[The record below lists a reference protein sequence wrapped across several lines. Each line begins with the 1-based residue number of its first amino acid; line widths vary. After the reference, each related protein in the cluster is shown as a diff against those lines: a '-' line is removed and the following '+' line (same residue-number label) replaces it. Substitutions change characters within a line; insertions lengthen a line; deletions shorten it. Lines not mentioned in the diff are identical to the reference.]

1 MLLLFVVVQSC
12 SYVWLVVTPGAVACQ
27 ASVSFTGLLKFLSIE
42 SVMLSNHLT
51 HCCPL
56 LLRSICLN
64 ISVFSNESAFHMR
77 WPKYWNCSISS
88 SDEYSGLI
96 SFRIDDLI
104 PLQSKGL
111 KSFLHRHSSK
121 ASILCIRWPKYWG
134 FSFSISP
141 SNEYSEQI
149 SFRID
154 LFDLLAVQGT
164 LKSLLQHHNL
174 KASIL
179 WCSASFGNR

>member
-1 MLLLFVVVQSC
+1 MLLLFVVQSC
-12 SYVWLVVTPGAVACQ
+12 SYVWLVVTPRAVACQ
-27 ASVSFTGLLKFLSIE
+27 ASVSFTGLLKFMSIE

-56 LLRSICLN
+56 LLLPSICLN

-88 SDEYSGLI
+88 SDKYSGLI

-111 KSFLHRHSSK
+111 SRV
-121 ASILCIRWPKYWG
+121 
-134 FSFSISP
+134 FSIATVQKHQFFGVQP
-141 SNEYSEQI
+141 FLWSNSHI
-149 SFRID
+149 H
-154 LFDLLAVQGT
+154 AVY
-164 LKSLLQHHNL
+164 
-174 KASIL
+174 
-179 WCSASFGNR
+179 